1 MINKVKTIRKFHK
14 SNKQYL
20 VIFTLLFC
28 TISCERINEDLESL
42 KDFEQ
47 ELLIANDLLQDL
59 SLDKEIGN
67 DSKNAD
73 IIIEYETIY
82 LDKNREPVVIKGEK
96 CS

>member
-14 SNKQYL
+14 SNKRYL

-28 TISCERINEDLESL
+28 TISCERINQDLESL

-47 ELLIANDLLQDL
+47 ELLIANGLLQDL
-59 SLDKEIGN
+59 SDKEIGN
-67 DSKNAD
+67 DNKNAD

-82 LDKNREPVVIKGEK
+82 LDKNREPVVVRKGEK
-96 CS
+96 FL